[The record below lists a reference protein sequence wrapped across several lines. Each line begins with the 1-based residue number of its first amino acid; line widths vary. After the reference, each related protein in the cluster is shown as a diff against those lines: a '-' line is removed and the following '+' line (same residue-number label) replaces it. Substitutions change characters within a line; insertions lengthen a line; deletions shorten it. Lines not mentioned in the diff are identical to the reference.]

1 MSWRGLAGC
10 GELGLCFSL
19 SCICS
24 SLCGP
29 GEKSFDFGSLA
40 LGALACCLDSRI
52 SELRKCP
59 VSHYQLELSD
69 AR

>member
-1 MSWRGLAGC
+1 VSWRGLAGC

-24 SLCGP
+24 SLCGS

-40 LGALACCLDSRI
+40 LGALACCLDSRNI
-52 SELRKCP
+52 
-59 VSHYQLELSD
+59 
-69 AR
+69 